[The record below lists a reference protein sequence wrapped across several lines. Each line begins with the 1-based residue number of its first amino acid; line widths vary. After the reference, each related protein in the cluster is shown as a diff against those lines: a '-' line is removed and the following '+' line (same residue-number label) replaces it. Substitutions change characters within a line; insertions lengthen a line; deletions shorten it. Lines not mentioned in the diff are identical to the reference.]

1 MRCDVGLIKNGP
13 YGVSI
18 CAMTQIFR
26 GKISRKIRDFFINPP
41 NFSGNFAPKNSGHDA
56 DWDTIRRTG
65 SPEIEKIDF
74 LQIFQLFI
82 TKFLLSYLLK
92 LKGFFGY
99 LKSSPLLAFEVVF
112 EEGSWSWWPPLG
124 SRVRV
129 DFDGSLVV
137 QAWSRLAC
145 FWSRVAEIDD
155 LPREAGLQDDEGL
168 DTCWSPEIKF

>member
-1 MRCDVGLIKNGP
+1 
-13 YGVSI
+13 
-18 CAMTQIFR
+18 MTRIFR
-26 GKISRKIRDFFINPP
+26 GKISRKIQDFFINPP
-41 NFSGNFAPKNSGHDA
+41 NFSGNFAPKNSSHDA

-145 FWSRVAEIDD
+145 FWSRSSWNWRPPSGSRVAGWRR
-155 LPREAGLQDDEGL
+155 PRYLL
-168 DTCWSPEIKF
+168 VTWNKILKLKTSKISFKSV

>member
-1 MRCDVGLIKNGP
+1 
-13 YGVSI
+13 
-18 CAMTQIFR
+18 MTQIFR